1 MVTITCPWD
10 PPGPAPAVLRHPCPP
25 PHSHVASPPPV
36 SATSRRRHA
45 TRRPP
50 QPRAPSAF
58 LPWAEGRWL
67 SARPGQ
73 KNTLLL
79 TVTLPCA
86 GTLLPASP
94 IRTGSDGVTA
104 ALMEAA
110 WVWGERR
117 GGDSSRTRSP
127 GSGKHSQH
135 TRKALLGHHR
145 GVRRPGVRCARNWS
159 PRMRGSRRQ
168 QTPNELAEIFQNWT
182 KRVGA

>member
-1 MVTITCPWD
+1 MAEMVTVTCPWD
-10 PPGPAPAVLRHPCPP
+10 PPCPAPAVLGHPCPP

-45 TRRPP
+45 PRRPP
-50 QPRAPSAF
+50 QPHSPSAF

-73 KNTLLL
+73 ENTLLL
-79 TVTLPCA
+79 TLTLPCA

-110 WVWGERR
+110 LVWGERR
-117 GGDSSRTRSP
+117 AG
-127 GSGKHSQH
+127 
-135 TRKALLGHHR
+135 HR
-145 GVRRPGVRCARNWS
+145 GGEGTAV
-159 PRMRGSRRQ
+159 
-168 QTPNELAEIFQNWT
+168 ELAALAVGST
-182 KRVGA
+182 HSKRGRHCRDITVG